1 MPGTKILNVQ
11 KNDSFTEVFDAF
23 AETQAK
29 EVIFILPKG
38 SVFARDNAH
47 LAAIKNEAEKSGKTI
62 SVMSSD
68 PIIVELASINDV
80 AMLQSPAP
88 RKRAQPIIEPSE
100 PVVAELALAKNR
112 PAAIPVEEDQGK
124 KIKDIVGARDE
135 HDLAV
140 EGSDAQEESI
150 EISRTPL
157 IPAEPPK
164 PLNQDV
170 QNTQNKSQIGIAD
183 IEKLWEEEEKRQN
196 PDASFVNDKPKKKF
210 FGSVSK
216 KFIFIPLVVAVAVLA
231 VILYATLGS
240 AKIIVKPLTQEIDF
254 NIKGKAS
261 TQIQEVQSEFNNIP
275 AQQFIVEK
283 SASGTFPT
291 SSEKEV
297 AQKASGKITIYST
310 SASSQP
316 LIATTRFAADDG
328 KIFRISETITVP
340 ASGSVEVI
348 VYANKPGDEY
358 NIGPTKFVIPGL
370 EGTPKYD
377 QFYAIST
384 VPMGGGRVGV
394 AKVVSEQDYLNAKDK
409 LTAEAKEMLE
419 SALTDQLSGLK
430 TFDTHKVVVN
440 TPVVNAK
447 VGEAADTLE
456 MTVSASATVIAFR
469 DTDMYSLIQ
478 AYLDKTGN
486 IELIENG
493 LDIAYLPGSSET
505 GSGSFQFE
513 AQVKGRAASKI
524 DMGKIKTDVKGKN
537 ESEIRTY
544 FDNLE
549 GIVSARILLSPF
561 WVRRVPDDLD
571 KIEITIDI
579 S

>member
-100 PVVAELALAKNR
+100 PVVAELALARNK
-112 PAAIPVEEDQGK
+112 PVAIPIEEDQGK

-210 FGSVSK
+210 FLPGTPTSYSEK
-216 KFIFIPLVVAVAVLA
+216 YMLVMFFFLRLLTGWELA
-231 VILYATLGS
+231 VETT
-240 AKIIVKPLTQEIDF
+240 KIITNSLPTTTSLYFTMFKNL
-254 NIKGKAS
+254 
-261 TQIQEVQSEFNNIP
+261 
-275 AQQFIVEK
+275 
-283 SASGTFPT
+283 GTR
-291 SSEKEV
+291 SW
-297 AQKASGKITIYST
+297 I
-310 SASSQP
+310 
-316 LIATTRFAADDG
+316 
-328 KIFRISETITVP
+328 
-340 ASGSVEVI
+340 
-348 VYANKPGDEY
+348 
-358 NIGPTKFVIPGL
+358 
-370 EGTPKYD
+370 
-377 QFYAIST
+377 
-384 VPMGGGRVGV
+384 
-394 AKVVSEQDYLNAKDK
+394 
-409 LTAEAKEMLE
+409 
-419 SALTDQLSGLK
+419 
-430 TFDTHKVVVN
+430 
-440 TPVVNAK
+440 
-447 VGEAADTLE
+447 
-456 MTVSASATVIAFR
+456 
-469 DTDMYSLIQ
+469 
-478 AYLDKTGN
+478 
-486 IELIENG
+486 
-493 LDIAYLPGSSET
+493 
-505 GSGSFQFE
+505 
-513 AQVKGRAASKI
+513 
-524 DMGKIKTDVKGKN
+524 
-537 ESEIRTY
+537 
-544 FDNLE
+544 
-549 GIVSARILLSPF
+549 
-561 WVRRVPDDLD
+561 
-571 KIEITIDI
+571 
-579 S
+579 